1 MMSEETTVY
10 TVLEVL
16 IAITCCLG
24 NAPVIWAVWSSSA
37 LREPTFCFILSLA
50 VADFLVGFVAV
61 PFAVLVDGQVCTS
74 FTVCLLISC
83 VVIMLTM
90 ASILSLL
97 AIAVDRYLRVLIPLR
112 YKKTVTERRSWLV
125 VGSCWFV
132 AFILSSPP
140 IFGWNNQE
148 TSQSRNSTINC
159 RFIKVIPMSYIVY
172 FNFFLCTLTSL
183 LVMAALYFYIF
194 FAIQSN
200 LRGRVRCGSTSH
212 IYFKKERSLAQSLVL
227 VLVLFAFG
235 WLPLHIM
242 NCIAYFGKESDVPR
256 MGFHVG
262 ILLSHSNSAVNP
274 IVYAFKIPKI
284 QEAYM
289 RIWRNLLMCRD
300 YNQGS
305 QSNQTTENNI
315 SSNPNIVING

>member
-159 RFIKVIPMSYIVY
+159 RFIK
-172 FNFFLCTLTSL
+172 
-183 LVMAALYFYIF
+183 
-194 FAIQSN
+194 SN